1 MYLFRAGDIMI
12 PLDKY
17 PHIPYWYTL
26 QQALAEMEI
35 NEIQVEAGASLCGAL
50 LHEHLVDEILLYQ
63 APILLGDDALGP
75 FALGPL
81 ESMAERSHLEV
92 LEITQF
98 GDDLRIRLQPEI
110 RC

>member
-1 MYLFRAGDIMI
+1 
-12 PLDKY
+12 
-17 PHIPYWYTL
+17 
-26 QQALAEMEI
+26 
-35 NEIQVEAGASLCGAL
+35 
-50 LHEHLVDEILLYQ
+50 
-63 APILLGDDALGP
+63 LGDDALGP